1 MKPERKAMIDALIK
15 HKGNVT
21 RAADEIDMNRENH
34 YYWCHNDPE
43 YKKAVDKVQ
52 DVALDFAEG
61 KLFDGMD
68 EMNMTA
74 VIFYLKTR
82 GKGRGYIERTEI
94 TGAGGGPV
102 SHIDP
107 SKLSKDALREIL
119 DNYDN
124 AGE

>member
-21 RAADEIDMNRENH
+21 RAAEEIDMNRENH

-43 YKKAVDKVQ
+43 YKKAVDRVQ

-82 GKGRGYIERTEI
+82 GKGKRLHRTHRNNRSRRRARIPHRPLQTFKGCPEGN
-94 TGAGGGPV
+94 TRQ
-102 SHIDP
+102 
-107 SKLSKDALREIL
+107 LR
-119 DNYDN
+119 
-124 AGE
+124 